1 MVPLSFIRRASV
13 TMAVLLAFNGEPS
26 LWRTAPQRD
35 PGPVRR
41 PTASVSRDGAFIA
54 FESFARLSA
63 ADSNS
68 ASLSDIYVL
77 DVNNGTIE
85 LISINQAGSGS
96 DGTSSSPRL
105 NHDGRYVVFESVASN
120 LVSERAPACTTVFL
134 RDRLQ
139 GTTRAVARER
149 ESERLLCAH
158 QPSLS
163 DDGRFVAFE
172 SSATDLVVGSD
183 ANADSADVYVLDLT
197 TGVSS
202 RVSVDDRGVQH
213 PIGRSYSAAIS
224 GNGRFVAFTS
234 TACLNRALPRP
245 EHERRKDCPAQI
257 YVRDRLTARTRP
269 IATITGQSPNQP
281 THSAAISAD
290 GRFIAFASTAT
301 NLERRDVN
309 GVNQVYLFDTE
320 TGVIE
325 LVSRTAKGRPGNGE
339 SGRPALSSDGRFV
352 AFQSVASD
360 LICSRCG
367 PGDRDQNLV
376 DDVFLLDR
384 QRSRMRRLS
393 EGPGRDSWWT
403 ASVGPVMDGAA
414 RVLAFSSRHPTGTAD
429 DRADFDLFIFRVSR
443 AMGDAALQT
452 LADPDAHLRL
462 RRSRGG
468 KL

>member
-1 MVPLSFIRRASV
+1 MFPLSVIRRASV
-13 TMAVLLAFNGEPS
+13 TMTVLLAFNGEPS

-35 PGPVRR
+35 PGPISR
-41 PTASVSRDGAFIA
+41 PTASVSGDGAFIA
-54 FESFARLSA
+54 FESFDRLSA

-68 ASLSDIYVL
+68 ASLSDIYVM
-77 DVNNGTIE
+77 DVNTGTIE
-85 LISINQAGSGS
+85 LISINLAGSGS

-134 RDRLQ
+134 RDRFQ

-149 ESERLLCAH
+149 KSERLRCAG

-172 SSATDLVVGSD
+172 SSATDLVGGSD
-183 ANADSADVYVLDLT
+183 ANADSTDVYVLDLT
-197 TGVSS
+197 TGVTS

-213 PIGRSYSAAIS
+213 AIGRSYAAAIS

-234 TACLNRALPRP
+234 TACLDRASPRT
-245 EHERRKDCPAQI
+245 EHERREDCWAQI
-257 YVRDRLTARTRP
+257 YVRDRLTPRTRP
-269 IATITGQSPNQP
+269 IAPITGQSPNRP

-301 NLERRDVN
+301 NLGRRDVN

-320 TGVIE
+320 TGAIE
-325 LVSRTAKGRPGNGE
+325 LVSRTATGKPGNGQ
-339 SGRPALSSDGRFV
+339 SGGPALSSDGRFV

-360 LICSRCG
+360 LGCSRCG
-367 PGDRDQNLV
+367 PGERDQNLV
-376 DDVFLLDR
+376 EDVFLLDR

-403 ASVGPVMDGAA
+403 ASVGPVMDAAA
-414 RVLAFSSRHPTGTAD
+414 RVLAFSSRHPSGAPD
-429 DRADFDLFIFRVSR
+429 DAADFDLFVFRVSR
-443 AMGDAALQT
+443 
-452 LADPDAHLRL
+452 
-462 RRSRGG
+462 
-468 KL
+468 

>member
-1 MVPLSFIRRASV
+1 MLPLSFIRRASV

-35 PGPVRR
+35 PGPVR
-41 PTASVSRDGAFIA
+41 TTLAAVSGNGAFIA

-68 ASLSDIYVL
+68 VSLSDIYVL

-85 LISINQAGSGS
+85 LISINQAGSGAN
-96 DGTSSSPRL
+96 GTSSSPRL

-149 ESERLLCAH
+149 WSERILCAR
-158 QPSLS
+158 QPSIS

-172 SSATDLVVGSD
+172 STATDLVVGSD

-197 TGVSS
+197 TGVTS

-213 PIGRSYSAAIS
+213 PIGQSYSATIS

-234 TACLNRALPRP
+234 TACLDRAPPRA
-245 EHERRKDCPAQI
+245 EHERQEDCPAQI
-257 YVRDRLTARTRP
+257 YVRDRVMPRTRP

-301 NLERRDVN
+301 NFGRRDVN

-320 TGVIE
+320 TGAIE

-360 LICSRCG
+360 LTCSRCG
-367 PGDRDQNLV
+367 PGERDQNLV

-393 EGPGRDSWWT
+393 EGPGREPWWT
-403 ASVGPVMDGAA
+403 ASVGPVIDATA
-414 RVLAFSSRHPTGTAD
+414 RILAFSSRHPTGTPD
-429 DRADFDLFIFRVSR
+429 DGADFDLFIFRVSR
-443 AMGDAALQT
+443 SDG
-452 LADPDAHLRL
+452 
-462 RRSRGG
+462 
-468 KL
+468 